1 MNNAPVWDTGLINKY
16 DLSGPRYTSY
26 PTAVEF
32 SDDFDQQYYQSSAW
46 HSSATGKP
54 LSLYFHIPFCQHVCY
69 YCACNK
75 IVTKR
80 KEQADTYLNYL
91 FKEIELQADLYNEEQ
106 EVQQLH
112 LGGGTPTFLNQ
123 EQISALINKVSEHF
137 KLSHGNDIDYSIELD
152 PREVDW
158 PMMSTLR
165 DLGFSRIS
173 IGVQDLDSKV
183 QQAVNR
189 VQSETQI
196 KSVLDAART
205 MAFKSVHMD
214 LIYGL
219 PHQTLDGFLTTI
231 DKVIAMQPDRL
242 SLFNYAHLPHRF
254 LPQRRINESD
264 LPPADVKL
272 QILQQATRKLLDS
285 GYVYIGMDHFA
296 LPDDELAMAQEDGTL
311 HRNFQGYTTHS
322 QCDLVGVGVSSI
334 SKVGNTYVQNHTD
347 MTEYQ
352 SALEQ
357 NQLPV
362 KRGLKMSKDDQI
374 RQRVIN
380 ELICHFRMEPGK
392 IEQQYTIDFP
402 SYFLSE
408 LTNLKTLEQDGLITI
423 TPEALEVTPAGKLLI
438 RNICMVFD
446 QYYQKQKNMKFFSK
460 TI

>member
-1 MNNAPVWDTGLINKY
+1 MNNTPVWDTGLISKY

-26 PTAVEF
+26 PTAVQF
-32 SDDFDQQYYQSSAW
+32 SEDFDKQHYQSSAW
-46 HSSATGKP
+46 RSSATDKP

-75 IVTKR
+75 IVTQR

-91 FKEIELQADLYNEEQ
+91 FKEIELQADLYNDDQ

-123 EQISALINKVSEHF
+123 EQISALMNKVSEHF
-137 KLSHGNDIDYSIELD
+137 KLSHGSDIDYSIELD

-158 PMMSTLR
+158 PMMATLR
-165 DLGFSRIS
+165 DQGFTRIS
-173 IGVQDLDSKV
+173 IGVQDLDPVV

-189 VQSETQI
+189 VQSEAQI
-196 KSVLDAART
+196 ESVLDAART

-219 PHQTLDGFLTTI
+219 PQQTLSGFMTTI

-254 LPQRRINESD
+254 MPQRRINERD

-272 QILQQATRKLLDS
+272 QILQQATRRLLDS

-296 LPDDELAMAQEDGTL
+296 LPDDELAVAQEDGTL

-322 QCDLVGVGVSSI
+322 QCDLIGMGISSI
-334 SKVGNTYVQNHTD
+334 SKVGNTYIQNYTN
-347 MTEYQ
+347 MAEYQ
-352 SALEQ
+352 SAIEQ
-357 NQLPV
+357 SQLPI
-362 KRGLKMSKDDQI
+362 KRGLKMTRDDQI
-374 RQRVIN
+374 RQSVIN
-380 ELICHFRMEPGK
+380 ELICHFRLKPET
-392 IEQQYTIDFP
+392 IEQQYSIDFP

-408 LTNLKTLEQDGLITI
+408 LINLKPLAQDGLIVI
-423 TPEALEVTPAGKLLI
+423 TPEILEVTPVGKLLI

-446 QYYQKQKNMKFFSK
+446 RYYQEQKNTKLFSK
-460 TI
+460 VI